1 MKTLTVAQNIAQY
14 LRARIITGEL
24 SPGQKLIE
32 NSLTSLLDVSSA
44 PLREAFL
51 VLENEQLVVKLPRKG
66 CFVAEVSIEDCR
78 QIFKTREALESCT
91 IDLLKAQNI
100 RELPDVASTIML
112 GSSPLPQNPLDDQEK
127 KMRGFSPFPDFHTKL
142 VESTGNNWLV
152 RLYCSI
158 VPTLSRYQ
166 FMAYVGN
173 LPDRALEGHRHI
185 LDLIEA
191 GNYEQA
197 QEYLRSHIASV
208 EEEIIKVM
216 RSG

>member
-1 MKTLTVAQNIAQY
+1 MKTLTVAQNIARY

-32 NSLTSLLDVSSA
+32 NSFTSLLDVSSA
-44 PLREAFL
+44 PLREAFM
-51 VLENEQLVVKLPRKG
+51 VLENEQLVVKFPRKG

-78 QIFKTREALESCT
+78 QIFKARVALELCT
-91 IDLLKAQNI
+91 IDLLKTQNI
-100 RELPDVASTIML
+100 RELPDVASTL
-112 GSSPLPQNPLDDQEK
+112 TLASSLPETPFDDQEK
-127 KMRGFSPFPDFHTKL
+127 RMREFSPFPEFHTKL
-142 VESTGNNWLV
+142 VESTGNNWIV
-152 RLYCSI
+152 RLYYSI

-166 FMAYVGN
+166 FMSYVGN
-173 LPDRALEGHRHI
+173 LPDRAREGHRHI
-185 LDLIEA
+185 LDLIVA

-197 QEYLRSHIASV
+197 GEYLRSHIASV

>member
-1 MKTLTVAQNIAQY
+1 MKTLTVAQNIARY

-51 VLENEQLVVKLPRKG
+51 VLENEQLVVKFPRKG

-78 QIFKTREALESCT
+78 QIFKAREALELCA

-100 RELPDVASTIML
+100 RELPDVASTLTL
-112 GSSPLPQNPLDDQEK
+112 GSSLRQTPFDDQEK
-127 KMRGFSPFPDFHTKL
+127 RMREFSPFPEFHAKL
-142 VESTGNNWLV
+142 VESTGNNWVV
-152 RLYCSI
+152 RLYYSI

-166 FMAYVGN
+166 FMSYVGN
-173 LPDRALEGHRHI
+173 LPGRALEGHRHI
-185 LDLIEA
+185 LDLIGA

-197 QEYLRSHIASV
+197 GEYLRSHIASV

>member
-1 MKTLTVAQNIAQY
+1 MKTLTVAQNIVRY
-14 LRARIITGEL
+14 LRSRIITGEL

-51 VLENEQLVVKLPRKG
+51 VLENEQLVVKFPRKG

-78 QIFKTREALESCT
+78 QIFKAREALELCAM
-91 IDLLKAQNI
+91 DLLEAQNI
-100 RELPDVASTIML
+100 RELPDVASTLTL
-112 GSSPLPQNPLDDQEK
+112 GSSLPQTPFDDQEK
-127 KMRGFSPFPDFHTKL
+127 RMREFSPFPEFHTKL
-142 VESTGNNWLV
+142 VESTGNNWV
-152 RLYCSI
+152 ARLYYSI

-166 FMAYVGN
+166 FMSYVGN
-173 LPDRALEGHRHI
+173 LPDRAREEHRHI

-197 QEYLRSHIASV
+197 GECLRSHIASV

>member
-1 MKTLTVAQNIAQY
+1 MKTLTVAQNIARY

-24 SPGQKLIE
+24 SPGQQLIE

-51 VLENEQLVVKLPRKG
+51 VLENEQLVVKFPRKG

-78 QIFKTREALESCT
+78 QIFKAREALESCT

-100 RELPDVASTIML
+100 RELPDVASTLTL
-112 GSSPLPQNPLDDQEK
+112 GTSLPQTPFDDQEK
-127 KMRGFSPFPDFHTKL
+127 RMREFSPFPEFHIKL

-166 FMAYVGN
+166 FMSYVGN

-197 QEYLRSHIASV
+197 GKYLRSHIASV